1 MKWLNAIE
9 RKIGRHYIPN
19 LMKYLVL
26 AMAGVFILEYLPLP
40 RSAYQFLMFD
50 RAAVLR
56 GEIWRVI
63 TFIFLPPNASLFWI
77 IFSLY
82 FYYFLGSSLE
92 SQWGSARFNIYY
104 LFGIIG
110 NVIAGFITGYATNEY
125 LNLSLLLGFAALF
138 PNMEFMLFFF
148 LPVKV
153 KWIGL
158 VDGLFLIY
166 QLIMVPWPNKIALV
180 ASMLPFILF
189 FGRDAWLMIR
199 MEYRRIR
206 RWFAMRR

>member
-1 MKWLNAIE
+1 M
-9 RKIGRHYIPN
+9 
-19 LMKYLVL
+19 
-26 AMAGVFILEYLPLP
+26 
-40 RSAYQFLMFD
+40 
-50 RAAVLR
+50 
-56 GEIWRVI
+56 
-63 TFIFLPPNASLFWI
+63 
-77 IFSLY
+77 
-82 FYYFLGSSLE
+82 
-92 SQWGSARFNIYY
+92 
-104 LFGIIG
+104 
-110 NVIAGFITGYATNEY
+110 IAGFITGYVTNEY